1 MPPQKPVS
9 VREALGG
16 QQRPRRPRPQ
26 EDPWARLYAHERQR
40 LLGWSIE
47 HTQRQHSLRWV
58 GQGVEEFV
66 SGLSGAAPHLW
77 DTDLWSEW

>member
-16 QQRPRRPRPQ
+16 QQRPKRPRPQ
-26 EDPWARLYAHERQR
+26 EDPGARLDAHEGQ
-40 LLGWSIE
+40 LMLGWSIE
-47 HTQRQHSLRWV
+47 YAQRQHSLLWV
-58 GQGVEEFV
+58 GQGVDV
-66 SGLSGAAPHLW
+66 LVGGLTGSAPHPW